1 MLYAGGHAD
10 RGKALALL
18 TRVGLAHRAGHFPTE
33 LSGGEQQR
41 VAVARALINEP
52 PVILADEPT
61 GNLDSAAGGEVMQ
74 LLKSLHD
81 EGRTIV
87 LVTHDDVLARVAS
100 RHVSLANGIL
110 VGTQTDAIAE
120 SADASS

>member
-1 MLYAGGHAD
+1 
-10 RGKALALL
+10 
-18 TRVGLAHRAGHFPTE
+18 
-33 LSGGEQQR
+33 
-41 VAVARALINEP
+41 LINEP